1 MAHIYSTNYSS
12 QTGTKSIAI
21 SVLNGTDLDLTSEDS
36 SEVVEKLAEG
46 PIDAPEVWRFG
57 QQDVADVYKNTGVE
71 TAAKPSSVRGVKILV
86 EHKSVR
92 TVTDD
97 SDANFLK
104 KLPSK
109 TTITHTCPLNE
120 LTRVDDVLQDI
131 ERALAGLFGD
141 SDDVS
146 SSRLAS
152 MIRGKLRK

>member
-12 QTGTKSIAI
+12 QKGTKSIAI

-141 SDDVS
+141 NDDVS